1 VKELLDMEQ
10 AGRFSKWMPVSMAVL
25 IAGSLVLF
33 SGCAR
38 ESTAPTV
45 SQADGTQTV
54 RVLVKNGYHPTHIQA
69 KAGHPLRIEF
79 YRDEP
84 SGMHSCAQDL
94 NIPKQHVATPLPAHE
109 SKVIT
114 IAPQLPGEEIAFECG
129 MHMLKGKISFQ

>member
-1 VKELLDMEQ
+1 MKQSLRPLGWMS
-10 AGRFSKWMPVSMAVL
+10 FSVL
-25 IAGSLVLF
+25 IASSLALL
-33 SGCAR
+33 SGCTR

-45 SQADGTQTV
+45 SQADGSQTV

-84 SGMHSCAQDL
+84 SGMHSCDQDL
-94 NIPKQHVATPLPAHE
+94 NIPKEHVATPLPAHE

-114 IAPQLPGEEIAFECG
+114 IASQLPGQEIGFECG
-129 MHMLKGKISFQ
+129 MHMIKGKISFQ